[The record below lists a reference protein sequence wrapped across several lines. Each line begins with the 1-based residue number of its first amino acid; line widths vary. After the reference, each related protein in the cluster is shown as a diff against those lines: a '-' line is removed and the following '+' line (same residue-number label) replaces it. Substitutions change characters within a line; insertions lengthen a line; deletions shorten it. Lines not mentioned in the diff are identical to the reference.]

1 MRLIDFNNV
10 WEKYRVKFIHKKDI
24 HWEEV
29 WALRGISFEAEK
41 GDIIG
46 IIGRNG
52 AGKTTLLRLIAGMLV
67 PDKGEA
73 EIRGKVSALM
83 TLGAGFNPELT
94 GIENIKLNAAIYG
107 LSTSKLEQRISD
119 IVGFAGLDKF
129 IDAPIK
135 YYSQGMYMRLAFAL
149 AIFTQPDILLIDDIL
164 SVGDEEAQQKCIK
177 KVFDLKREGKTI
189 ILVSHDMG
197 MVSKL
202 CNKLIL
208 LDKGEIIRK
217 GLPSKVIPY
226 YLETVGEKNGIAV
239 LEKEKLRV
247 VFNNGKLAI
256 NYGDSLLTKEAG
268 GYISFFMPSVDSW
281 VPSFNLFWHVK
292 NAGTDKIIA
301 EGTTQEGDSLLL
313 LIFWIEKNSLRW
325 EVELQGEDIKQAHAA
340 LFLTCQYTRWHTLQE
355 VSEFPLFVSKSNL
368 HDLGLNSCPDAILG
382 LSGALSN
389 QECPCLI
396 MENEKKDV
404 LIKPLNAGYEQEARV
419 LQWSLDSNSKN
430 VVQMKVFADYEKFEK
445 YLKDA
450 KQVFLKHHKKVEQ
463 KLFLAEADKKQVQ
476 LRKQQAELAR
486 LRNLNAIH
494 AGNLELFADTDFKAL
509 RLYYDATEITVSP
522 GLHSS
527 FVYEDNWYDLSSAEW
542 KIEKKN
548 NVLNLHFY
556 WKKFDFTQ
564 IWQLYFQ
571 ESSIV
576 WHVTC
581 QLGQN
586 LECKQLKFG
595 ISVVT
600 EYKNFFCGGQ
610 QDSFPT
616 EFDIWQDMVL
626 AEPKARLCGIR
637 KDGNFPAVVLE
648 NNHNYTCIIQN
659 SDKQVRYRVLQLGV
673 LKKPIKQETVL
684 FSASVYLLG
693 DEAMVD
699 DYLQQAREKFAKE
712 QKEEQRLLQQKEEEQ
727 RILQQKEE
735 EQRLLQQKEEEQRIL
750 KQKEEEQ
757 RILQQKEEEQRILK
771 QKEEEQRLLRQ
782 KEEEQRILKQKEEE
796 QRLLQQK
803 EEEQRI
809 LQQKEEEQRL
819 LQQKEEE
826 QRLLQ
831 QKEEEQRLLAEQ
843 QADLTRLRDFNTIH
857 SGSLKLSVDAGL
869 KIIKLYYKDL
879 EVTSKRGIY
888 SVFNTLKDS
897 YDFNRCTWN
906 INKIA
911 QNKIVLN
918 VHYESIALL
927 QIWHL
932 ACEEDNSLSVKI
944 EVEAKRRI
952 SFVNQDIKI
961 EVNDIFDSWAT
972 AHEKGNF
979 DKSCYIGNMS
989 PIALRDNKISQILL
1003 NFNKSLEHEQ
1013 LFFATFSESEE
1024 QTVDLHKIREDGKEY
1039 IRINAPLILYTDTKL
1054 AKTGK
1059 RVYFDGRISF
1069 GESFQCKKNAKTAQ
1083 VIEVEKKNIKV
1094 IFDSGRGRIL
1104 YNGGELTTGL
1114 SLYSSVRS
1122 EGIWYDSY
1130 QAKWNIQ
1137 RHNTK
1142 MLLATGDWPHIPISQ
1157 TWKIVL
1163 SGQNVIMWKVQL
1175 IIHETVKL
1183 DFEQSNIM
1191 LCSKYKTWRAPND
1204 IRGTFLDEYTQQYDI
1219 LPFRFWYGKA
1229 REIAAQPDSD
1239 ALPEISF
1246 GNDTSREDIRAI
1258 IENTDTLYKARLIQY
1273 QKENIADSL
1282 PGERPYFKGTIKIG

>member
-735 EQRLLQQKEEEQRIL
+735 EQR
-750 KQKEEEQ
+750 
-757 RILQQKEEEQRILK
+757 
-771 QKEEEQRLLRQ
+771 
-782 KEEEQRILKQKEEE
+782 
-796 QRLLQQK
+796 
-803 EEEQRI
+803 I

-826 QRLLQ
+826 QRILK